1 MVAAG
6 STIGRKVKEQVTQIR
21 HEARALVRR
30 VMEERAVSVLF
41 QPIFGFREGRIVGYE
56 ALARGPAG
64 SMLHAPQELFGAAQ
78 EAGIS
83 LELNIICIQE
93 ILRAFSREG
102 LEGNLF
108 LNVSPQLIIQRG
120 FEQERAARFM
130 RELGLEARRIV
141 IELTEDYP
149 TVDFR
154 FVHESLMLYRSM
166 GFRVAIDDLGEGF
179 ASLRLWSELRPEY
192 VKADKHFVRGIAR
205 DPVKLQ
211 FLKAIQH
218 IAESSGSHVIAEG
231 IEGADDFRVTKD
243 IGIACGQ
250 GWFIGRPA
258 ARPDTRLPDEAQAAF
273 ADSRV
278 PVVTPA
284 RLRAGTEPAAQDL
297 VHAIAPLAPED
308 TLGRALERF
317 AASPAAPALPIVRE
331 GTVVGVVSRVHA
343 ELAAAA
349 SDAARQR
356 ERPCVDSCD
365 PAPIRVDASLELG
378 DLTALLVETD
388 PRRVADGFVITSQG
402 RYVGMGR
409 TVDVMR
415 ALQGSRVLAARYTNP
430 LTLLPG
436 QVPINEHLERLLSGR
451 ATFSAWFV
459 EIDQMRG
466 LNDCAGFEKGDALI
480 HATARLMESVCRPGV
495 DFAGHIA
502 GSRFVMLVQSEDWA
516 ERAERLVTLFNE
528 ALSRHVPGDALERG
542 YFAARTRDGREQ
554 VRPLPKLGVGI
565 LPVLP
570 GIFESRHEVMSAAKQ
585 AARQALMQLAS
596 AVHVDQQHAN
606 AYPQSILF

>member
-1 MVAAG
+1 MASPG
-6 STIGRKVKEQVTQIR
+6 TRIGPKVKEQVTQIR
-21 HEARALVRR
+21 HEAREQVRR
-30 VMEERAVSVLF
+30 VMEERAVTAVF

-56 ALARGPAG
+56 ALARGPVG
-64 SMLHAPQELFGAAQ
+64 SMLQAPQELFGAAQ

-93 ILRAFSREG
+93 ILRAFSRHG

-130 RELGLEARRIV
+130 RELGLEARRVV

-211 FLKAIQH
+211 FLRAIQH
-218 IAESSGSHVIAEG
+218 IAVSSGSQVIAEG
-231 IEGADDFRVTKD
+231 IEGAEDFRVAKD

-258 ARPDTRLPDEAQAAF
+258 APPNTRLPDEAAAAF
-273 ADSRV
+273 ADVLV
-278 PVVTPA
+278 PVVAAP
-284 RLRAGTEPAAQDL
+284 RLRAGTEPGAQDL
-297 VHAIAPLAPED
+297 IHAIAPLDPDE
-308 TLGRALERF
+308 TLERALERF
-317 AASPAAPALPIVRE
+317 AASPGVPALP
-331 GTVVGVVSRVHA
+331 VVGESGIVGVLSRAHL
-343 ELAAAA
+343 ELLAAG
-349 SDAARQR
+349 SEAARR
-356 ERPCVDSCD
+356 LDRPCREAADE
-365 PAPIRVDASLELG
+365 APIKVDASLDLG
-378 DLTALLVETD
+378 DLTALLVESD
-388 PRRVADGFVITSQG
+388 SRRMADGFVITAQG
-402 RYVGMGR
+402 RYLGMGR
-409 TVDVMR
+409 AADVMR
-415 ALQGSRVLAARYTNP
+415 ALQTSRVLAARYTNP

-436 QVPINEHLERLLSGR
+436 QVPINEHLERLLAGR
-451 ATFSAWFV
+451 AAFTAWFA

-466 LNDCAGFEKGDALI
+466 LNDCVGFEEGDALI
-480 HATARLMESVCRPGV
+480 HTTARLLESVCKPGV

-516 ERAERLVTLFNE
+516 ARASRLLALFAE
-528 ALSRHVPGDALERG
+528 ALARHVPAEAAERG
-542 YFAARTRDGREQ
+542 YFAARTRDGREH
-554 VRPLPKLGVGI
+554 VRPLPKLGIGV

-570 GIFESRHEVMSAAKQ
+570 GVFETRHEVMAAAKH
-585 AARQALMQLAS
+585 AARQALAQLGS
-596 AVHVDQQHAN
+596 ALHVDEQSAN

>member
-1 MVAAG
+1 M
-6 STIGRKVKEQVTQIR
+6 KDDVTQIR
-21 HEARALVRR
+21 HEARALVQR
-30 VMEERAVSVLF
+30 VMEERAVTAVF

-64 SMLHAPQELFGAAQ
+64 MLQAPQELFGAAQ

-83 LELNIICIQE
+83 LELNIVCIQE
-93 ILRAFSREG
+93 ILRAFSRRG
-102 LEGNLF
+102 LEGSLF

-130 RELGLEARRIV
+130 RELGLEARRVV

-211 FLKAIQH
+211 FLRAIQH
-218 IAESSGSHVIAEG
+218 IAESSGSQVIAEG
-231 IEGADDFRVTKD
+231 IEGAEDFRIAKD

-258 ARPDTRLPDEAQAAF
+258 PDPNTCIPDEAQAAF
-273 ADSRV
+273 ADVRV
-278 PVVTPA
+278 PVVAAA
-284 RLRAGTEPAAQDL
+284 RLRAGTEPGARDF
-297 VHAIAPLAPED
+297 VHAIAPLAPGEA
-308 TLGRALERF
+308 LGRALERF
-317 AASPAAPALPIVRE
+317 VASPAVPALP
-331 GTVVGVVSRVHA
+331 VVGDAGLAGVLSRTHV
-343 ELAAAA
+343 ELLAAGP
-349 SDAARQR
+349 DAARR
-356 ERPCVDSCD
+356 LERPCREAVDE
-365 PAPIRVDASLELG
+365 APIKVDAGLDLG
-378 DLTALLVETD
+378 DLTALLVESD
-388 PRRVADGFVITSQG
+388 ARRVADGFVIMAQG
-402 RYVGMGR
+402 RYLGMGR
-409 TVDVMR
+409 TADVMR
-415 ALQGSRVLAARYTNP
+415 ALQTSRVLAARYTNP

-436 QVPINEHLERLLSGR
+436 QVPINEHLERLLAGR
-451 ATFSAWFV
+451 AAFTAWFL

-466 LNDCAGFEKGDALI
+466 LNDGAGFEKGDALI
-480 HATARLMESVCRPGV
+480 HATARLMESICKPGV
-495 DFAGHIA
+495 DFAGHVA

-516 ERAERLVTLFNE
+516 ERAERLLSLFAQTL
-528 ALSRHVPGDALERG
+528 ARQVPAEALERG
-542 YFAARTRDGREQ
+542 YFAARTRDGREH
-554 VRPLPKLGVGI
+554 VRPLPKLGIGI

-570 GIFESRHEVMSAAKQ
+570 GVFESRHEVMAAAKH
-585 AARQALMQLAS
+585 AARQALGQVAS
-596 AVHVDQQHAN
+596 AVHVDEQHAN